1 VHHLVAKES
10 VEVSRIGRL
19 PVKIPKGVK
28 VSVQK
33 EQVLVESSKGKVTQG
48 YAPEVSVKV
57 EGDSVVVSRS
67 DDSQKAK
74 SLHGL
79 YRNLIK
85 NVIIGLSDG
94 FAKTLVISG
103 VGYKAEVKGKSLVLN
118 LGYSTPIEYPIP
130 EGITMTVEANTRVTV
145 KGSDKQT
152 VGQISSELRSFRPS
166 EPYKGKGIKYED
178 EYVRRKVGKSG
189 IK

>member
-1 VHHLVAKES
+1 M
-10 VEVSRIGRL
+10 SRIGRL

-28 VSVQK
+28 VSVQAGS
-33 EQVLVESSKGKVTQG
+33 VLLESSKGKVTQ
-48 YAPEVSVKV
+48 AFDPEVAVKV
-57 EGDSVVVSRS
+57 EGDSVVVTRI
-67 DDSQKAK
+67 DDSRKAK

-79 YRNLIK
+79 YRNLLK
-85 NVIIGLSDG
+85 NTLIGLSDG
-94 FAKTLVISG
+94 FSKTLVITG

-130 EGITMTVEANTRVTV
+130 EGTTIEVDQNTKVTV
-145 KGSDKQT
+145 KGTNRQT
-152 VGQISSELRSFRPS
+152 VGQICSEIRSFRVV
-166 EPYKGKGIKYED
+166 EPYKGKGIKYEN

>member
-1 VHHLVAKES
+1 M
-10 VEVSRIGRL
+10 SRIGRL

-28 VSVQK
+28 VSVQPGL
-33 EQVLVESSKGKVTQG
+33 VLLESPKGMVKQE
-48 YAPEVSVKV
+48 YAPEVAVKV
-57 EGDSVVVSRS
+57 EGDAVVVTRA

-79 YRNLIK
+79 YRNLLK
-85 NVIIGLSDG
+85 NALIGLSVG
-94 FAKTLVISG
+94 FSKTLVISG
-103 VGYKAEVKGKSLVLN
+103 VGYKAEVKGKSLVLT

-130 EGITMTVEANTRVTV
+130 EGITIEVEQNVKVTV
-145 KGSDKQT
+145 KGSDIQQ
-152 VGQISSELRSFRPS
+152 VGQICSEIRAFRTV
-166 EPYKGKGIKYED
+166 EPYKGKGIKYEN